1 MKYYANIDL
10 MVKARFQTWQHRT
23 ADSEA
28 RVARRNPEPVSPG
41 STLGM
46 LAIRKGLDPQDLEKP

>member
-10 MVKARFQTWQHRT
+10 MAKARFQTWQHRT

-28 RVARRNPEPVSPG
+28 RVARRNTEAVSPG

-46 LAIRKGLDPQDLEKP
+46 LATREGLDPQDLEKP